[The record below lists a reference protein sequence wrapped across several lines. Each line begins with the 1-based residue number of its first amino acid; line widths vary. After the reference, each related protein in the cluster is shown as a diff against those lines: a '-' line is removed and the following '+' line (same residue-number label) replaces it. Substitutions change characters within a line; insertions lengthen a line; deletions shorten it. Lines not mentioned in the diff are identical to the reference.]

1 MILRW
6 HIIRILLAKQL
17 LRLKKNTAAYALLG
31 LLLAI
36 TILMAVGSKTLK
48 AKDSVDKQVLPCFI
62 VFETEGDWMEYLGAN
77 LKDAGLPIAIV
88 TRDELLKP
96 GQRVVQY
103 PFGVSVI
110 EVYPGGLAVDQPH
123 RIRYLH
129 SGNEAALG
137 PFKSWFWKHTTEFHG
152 QTGSIK
158 EELGVIKLPTTD
170 KEAQEEAA
178 NAIGKTPSFTDVLTP
193 ELVGTVMLFAV
204 QFFLCCHLLVAF
216 TSQDRERGTL
226 LALSLSPASVLEIL
240 SAKYIFH
247 VGLSVF
253 FSMVVISILN
263 PASLTHG
270 GLWLIMILAS
280 IGYTSVGIVM
290 ASFAKTQ
297 SAAGLLTMCYML
309 VAGVV
314 AYLATSYSSF
324 DTIQKATFEHY
335 SFTLS
340 VIGMKYQYNPFVVP
354 AVGTMAGI
362 VAAWAIFAGYTFNRR
377 GWQQ

>member
-1 MILRW
+1 MSFRW

-17 LRLKKNTAAYALLG
+17 LRLKKNTAAYALLV

-36 TILMAVGSKTLK
+36 AILMAIGTKTLK
-48 AKDSVDKQVLPCFI
+48 AKKSVEKQQLPCFI
-62 VFETEGDWMEYLGAN
+62 VFDAPGGWMEYLGNN
-77 LKDAGLPIAIV
+77 LDEAGLPIALV

-96 GQRVVQY
+96 GQAEPQY
-103 PFGVSVI
+103 PFGVNVI
-110 EVYPGGLAVDQPH
+110 EVHPGGLTIDNPH
-123 RIRYLH
+123 RVRYMH
-129 SGNEAALG
+129 SGSESLLA
-137 PFKSWFWKHTTEFHG
+137 PFKAWFWKSTTEYFGH
-152 QTGSIK
+152 TGSIQ
-158 EELGVIKLPTTD
+158 EDVAVIKLPVD
-170 KEAQEEAA
+170 NKQMQEDAA
-178 NAIGKTPSFTDVLTP
+178 KAIGKTPNFADALTP

-204 QFFLCCHLLVAF
+204 QFFLCTHLLVAF

-240 SAKYIFH
+240 ASKFIFH
-247 VGLSVF
+247 VGLSVI
-253 FSMVVISILN
+253 FSMIVTTILS
-263 PASLTHG
+263 PSSLTHG
-270 GLWLIMILAS
+270 SLWLIMILSA

-324 DTIQKATFEHY
+324 ESIQKATFEHY

-340 VIGMKYQYNPFVVP
+340 VASMKYQFNPFVVR
-354 AVGTMAGI
+354 AVGIMTGI
-362 VAAWAIFAGYTFNRR
+362 VGAWAIFAGYTFHRR
-377 GWQQ
+377 GWQ

>member
-6 HIIRILLAKQL
+6 HIIRILLGKQL

-36 TILMAVGSKTLK
+36 SILMAVGSKTLK
-48 AKDSVDKQVLPCFI
+48 AKDSAKTTALPCFI
-62 VFETEGDWMEYLGAN
+62 VFEEESDWMEYLGAN
-77 LKDAGLPIAIV
+77 MEDAGLPIALV
-88 TRDELLKP
+88 TKDELLKP
-96 GQRVVQY
+96 GHRRIQY
-103 PFGVSVI
+103 PFGVSAI
-110 EVYPGGLAVDQPH
+110 EVYPGGVAVDDPH
-123 RIRYLH
+123 LVRYLH
-129 SGNEAALG
+129 SGNEAALA
-137 PFKSWFWKHTTEFHG
+137 PFKSWFWKHTTEFFG
-152 QTGSIK
+152 QTGSIV
-158 EELGVIKLPTTD
+158 EDFGVIKLPTTD
-170 KEAQEEAA
+170 KQAQEEAA
-178 NAIGKTPSFTDVLTP
+178 KAMSKTPSFADVLTP

-240 SAKYIFH
+240 SAKFIFH

-263 PASLTHG
+263 PSSLTHG

-324 DTIQKATFEHY
+324 QSIQKATFEHY

-340 VIGMKYQYNPFVVP
+340 VASMKYQFNPFVIP

-362 VAAWAIFAGYTFNRR
+362 VAAWAIFAGYTFKRR
-377 GWQQ
+377 GWQ